1 MYSGDFKSEVLNL
14 PVIKGFVR
22 AVARKET
29 KEYVKRTRK
38 VVHKGMTIAQA
49 EKRQKRYRRVDSG

>member
-1 MYSGDFKSEVLNL
+1 MYSGDCKSEVLNL

-38 VVHKGMTIAQA
+38 IVHKGMTIAQA
-49 EKRQKRYRRVDSG
+49 EKRQKRYR